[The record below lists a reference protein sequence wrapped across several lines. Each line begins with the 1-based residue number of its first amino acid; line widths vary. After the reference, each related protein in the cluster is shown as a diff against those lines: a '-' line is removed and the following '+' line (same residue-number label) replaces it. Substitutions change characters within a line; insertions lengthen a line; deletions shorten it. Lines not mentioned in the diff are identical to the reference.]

1 MKTSILTHTSNRKN
15 YSPSLSSIL
24 ARLCFVL
31 LIGFLVAPVLSAQ
44 EVADTIKVRTRV
56 VFMDAL
62 VKDKKTGIPISDLKP
77 ENFEVFD
84 DGKPRTISYF
94 TREGQARKP
103 LALILILDCREDGAG
118 RFLKRPEVIQA
129 ITEQLSKLSPG
140 DEIGIMAMNLGED
153 EERLWLTRFTNKP
166 EEIAAALA
174 RVPSFVENPDVVAA
188 EIQKTRSDSDRKQS
202 SSGSISIGPGGDP
215 ATTAN
220 AQTDPKQEILET
232 ETIKRKNGAVI
243 TRTVMKDGS
252 VRLKRVNSKGNV
264 TIEMNDVYDMAAAVR
279 DATRVAEKE
288 RPNSQPAIV
297 WLSDGIAPIF
307 YEDRDA
313 TQQILIRSN
322 ATFSSLTTDLRTL
335 FKFLVPI
342 GKPLAG
348 WLGVSLYGSAKYL
361 AQQTGGEAVKVN
373 RAKDFGAGLAR
384 VMGNLTARYSLGFA
398 LAEDEK
404 DDGRMHE
411 LAIRVKA
418 VDAKGK
424 ERKLDVSSRRGYFMP
439 KNESEQA
446 ATTK

>member
-1 MKTSILTHTSNRKN
+1 MIRSTSTHPNAKF
-15 YSPSLSSIL
+15 SSIL
-24 ARLCFVL
+24 RPCAVL
-31 LIGFLVAPVLSAQ
+31 LLGLLTAPIISAQ
-44 EVADTIKVRTRV
+44 EVADTIKIRTRV

-77 ENFEVFD
+77 ENFELFD

-118 RFLKRPEVIQA
+118 RFLKQPEVIRA
-129 ITEQLSKLSPG
+129 ITEQLAKLPPG
-140 DEIGIMAMNLGED
+140 DEIGIMAMNIGED
-153 EERLWLTRFTNKP
+153 EQRVWLTRFTNQP
-166 EEIAAALA
+166 AEIAAALA
-174 RVPSFVENPDVVAA
+174 RVPSFVEKPDTTAA
-188 EIQKTRSDSDRKQS
+188 EIEKSRKETEPKPDK
-202 SSGSISIGPGGDP
+202 GGITISASTEDP
-215 ATTAN
+215 VTNAAN
-220 AQTDPKQEILET
+220 TQTDPKQEVVST
-232 ETIKRKNGAVI
+232 ETIKGKNGAVV
-243 TRTVMKDGS
+243 TRTTMKDGT
-252 VRLKRVNSKGNV
+252 VNLKRVNSKGNV
-264 TIEMNDVYDMAAAVR
+264 TVEMNDVYDMAAAVR
-279 DATRVAEKE
+279 EATQLVEQE

-335 FKFLVPI
+335 FKFLMPI

-361 AQQTGGEAVKVN
+361 AQQTGGEALRVN
-373 RAKDFGAGLAR
+373 RTRDYGSGLAR
-384 VMGNLTARYSLGFA
+384 IIGNLTARYSLGFA
-398 LAEDEK
+398 LGEDER

-418 VDAKGK
+418 RNEKGQ
-424 ERKLDVSSRRGYFMP
+424 ERKLEVSSRRGYFMP
-439 KNESEQA
+439 KSDGEQA
-446 ATTK
+446 SVTK